1 MESSERYWPD
11 WNHGSRALN
20 GPTSTRFLIRRL
32 GSIRKDGKKLRNA
45 RRARTNRKRGRQ
57 MQQSNATNKDLIIGW
72 LSRLASHFNYAVT
85 EDQIDIFVKA
95 LAKDRAGKI

>member
-11 WNHGSRALN
+11 WNHGSRALS
-20 GPTSTRFLIRRL
+20 GRTQSVLLTRRL
-32 GSIRKDGKKLRNA
+32 GSTSSAGKRLRNA
-45 RRARTNRKRGRQ
+45 QRVRTNRKRGRQ
-57 MQQSNATNKDLIIGW
+57 MQQSSGTNKDLIIGW